1 MYLCKKL
8 IAMENSKVAMTF
20 KDKVGKPFTVYVV
33 FEDMCGLLREYTCL
47 ITPYTIFGMWLPNAY
62 RIKLY
67 HYDEGSKFY
76 FELHNKVHYE
86 YTSCLE
92 RSVLRF
98 KGDGSDVRYSHGSSK
113 SVFLDKKRAIEEA
126 KSDNAAVKNDVR
138 HAEDELQ
145 RFQIKEREGSINVE
159 INGIPYIIYLG
170 KESFVAEGVPGTFSY
185 DDCKAANGV
194 VVEYRMIEQIKK
206 RLEEHESDKL

>member
-1 MYLCKKL
+1 
-8 IAMENSKVAMTF
+8 MENSKVAMTF

-67 HYDEGSKFY
+67 HSDEESKFY
-76 FELHNKVHYE
+76 FELYNKVHYE
-86 YTSCLE
+86 YASCLE

-98 KGDGSDVRYSHGSSK
+98 KGDGSDMRYSYGSSK
-113 SVFLDKKRAIEEA
+113 SVFLDKKRAIEVA
-126 KSDNAAVKNDVR
+126 KSNNAAVKNDVR
-138 HAEDELQ
+138 HAKDELQ
-145 RFQIKEREGSINVE
+145 RFQIREREGSINVE